1 MSSTAFYMRQERE
14 GDREPSGKGLQLVA
28 PSLRGVTCGDKLRLC
43 MYMSQDRALYVE
55 LELELELQM
64 ELGKCDLQLGAE
76 CGVDQHGAAR
86 AIEVIVN

>member
-1 MSSTAFYMRQERE
+1 MSSTAFYMRQKRE
-14 GDREPSGKGLQLVA
+14 GGRQRTLWQGAAAGGAFASWCDMWRQIEV
-28 PSLRGVTCGDKLRLC
+28 
-43 MYMSQDRALYVE
+43 MYMSLERALYVE
-55 LELELELQM
+55 LELEL